1 MAHAAMGHP
10 RFCFVQRIYYNSHKQ
25 GIRKEKTLN
34 RKEEIL
40 RTAMKLFA
48 QKGYYA
54 TSMQEIAEQSG
65 MAKGSIYNY
74 FKSKEEMAVSIFRYH
89 YDILFRKMKDIAD
102 DAALSARE
110 KFEKQ
115 LSVQIEE
122 FYRHKEL
129 VQMLMGEQTVKA
141 NDEVHR
147 LVFRIRAKT
156 LNWYRRA
163 IEEIYGEKMRRF
175 SLDCATMLN
184 GMLKEYLFYMAIDR
198 KQLPLA
204 KMASFLLRRL
214 DALVASMAEQ
224 EEPLLTMETMYDYLS
239 AEQTDQEERQKQIL
253 AYLDQM
259 IATLPINGNVEE
271 NVRHSLEMLKQEMK
285 KAEEARPFMVEALLL
300 YLEKWDLPFY
310 NELKAAIDRY
320 FDR

>member
-1 MAHAAMGHP
+1 M
-10 RFCFVQRIYYNSHKQ
+10 
-25 GIRKEKTLN
+25 N
-34 RKEEIL
+34 RKEEIIQA
-40 RTAMKLFA
+40 AMKLFA

-65 MAKGSIYNY
+65 IAKGSIYNY
-74 FKSKEEMAVSIFRYH
+74 FKSKEEIAVSILRYY
-89 YDILFRKMKDIAD
+89 YDVLFRKMKDIAD

-129 VQMLMGEQTVKA
+129 VQMHMGEQTVKV

-147 LVFRIRAKT
+147 LVFRIRAKM

-163 IEEIYGEKMRRF
+163 IEEIYGEKVRRF

-204 KMASFLLRRL
+204 KMAPFLLRRL
-214 DALVASMAEQ
+214 DALVASMTGQ
-224 EEPLLTMETMYDYLS
+224 EEPLLTIETMHDYLF
-239 AEQTDQEERQKQIL
+239 AEQTDQQERQKQIL
-253 AYLDQM
+253 AYLDHM
-259 IATLPINGNVEE
+259 IAAVPINGEMEE
-271 NVRHSLEMLKQEMK
+271 DVRYSLETLKLEMK
-285 KAEEARPFMVEALLL
+285 KGEEARPFMVDALLL
-300 YLEKWDLPFY
+300 YLEKWDLPLY
-310 NELKAAIDRY
+310 NELKAAIERY
-320 FDR
+320 FDRQKFSAG

>member
-1 MAHAAMGHP
+1 M
-10 RFCFVQRIYYNSHKQ
+10 
-25 GIRKEKTLN
+25 N
-34 RKEEIL
+34 RKEEIIQA
-40 RTAMKLFA
+40 AMKLFA

-65 MAKGSIYNY
+65 IAKGSIYNY
-74 FKSKEEMAVSIFRYH
+74 FKSKEEIAVSILRYY
-89 YDILFRKMKDIAD
+89 YDVLFRKMKDIAD
-102 DAALSARE
+102 DVALSARE

-129 VQMLMGEQTVKA
+129 VQMHMGEQTVKV

-147 LVFRIRAKT
+147 LVFRIRAKM

-163 IEEIYGEKMRRF
+163 IEEIYGEKVRRF

-204 KMASFLLRRL
+204 KMAPFLLRRL
-214 DALVASMAEQ
+214 DALVASMNGR
-224 EEPLLTMETMYDYLS
+224 EEPLLTIETMHDYLF
-239 AEQTDQEERQKQIL
+239 AEQTDQQERQKQIL
-253 AYLDQM
+253 AYLDHM
-259 IATLPINGNVEE
+259 IAAMPINGEMEE
-271 NVRHSLEMLKQEMK
+271 DVRYSLETLKLEMK
-285 KAEEARPFMVEALLL
+285 KGEEARPFMVDALLL
-300 YLEKWDLPFY
+300 YLEKWDLPLY
-310 NELKAAIDRY
+310 NELKAAIERY
-320 FDR
+320 FDRQKFSAG